1 MARTDLRLILASQS
15 PRRAEL
21 LRRLGLDFEVFPAD
35 VDEVHSAGEPP
46 EVYAE
51 RLAREKAIA
60 ILRKQPD
67 ATVLGSDTVVVLDG
81 DVLGKPRDDGEA
93 VRMLMRLSGRSH
105 EVFTGVAVASSSGTA
120 SAVERV
126 EVRFREITAVECEAY
141 AATGEPRDKAGAYG
155 IQGYGSVLVEGI
167 QGDFFAVMGLPIART
182 VALLRELGWEY
193 RFDAGLQRP
202 DPISP

>member
-1 MARTDLRLILASQS
+1 
-15 PRRAEL
+15 
-21 LRRLGLDFEVFPAD
+21 
-35 VDEVHSAGEPP
+35 
-46 EVYAE
+46 
-51 RLAREKAIA
+51 
-60 ILRKQPD
+60 
-67 ATVLGSDTVVVLDG
+67 
-81 DVLGKPRDDGEA
+81 